1 MSVSR
6 KKAPTSSRVDM
17 GRIERTLQV
26 SIKLMQR
33 GRREMARRD
42 GRPTTR
48 VAAKLKRRRGCGIER
63 VRASKRT
70 RPSSTQE
77 HSQE

>member
-6 KKAPTSSRVDM
+6 KKGSSSRVDM

-42 GRPTTR
+42 GRLTSKGAET
-48 VAAKLKRRRGCGIER
+48 AAKHGSPAKL
-63 VRASKRT
+63 
-70 RPSSTQE
+70 
-77 HSQE
+77 